1 MDITQL
7 LAFSVK
13 NKASDLHL
21 SAGLPPM
28 IRVHG
33 DVRRINV
40 EPLDHKMVHDMVYD
54 IMNDAQRKHYEDT
67 LVCDFSFEIQ
77 GLARFRVNA
86 FNQNRGAG
94 AVFRTIPSKI
104 LTLEQLGAPKVFAD
118 LALRPRGLVLVTGP
132 TGSGKS
138 TTLAAMINHL
148 NESEYGHVLTVEDPI
163 EFVHESK
170 KCLVNQREVGPH
182 TLSFANALRSAL
194 REDPDAI
201 LVGEMRDL
209 ETIRLALTAAETGH
223 LVFGTLHTSSAAK
236 TIDRVVDV
244 FPAAE
249 KEMVRAMLSESLVA
263 VISQTLCKLKD
274 GSGRVAAH
282 EIMIA
287 TSAIK
292 NLIRENKI
300 AQMYS
305 AIQTGQGLGM
315 QTLDQNLAD
324 LVRRNVISPAEARP
338 PEGAPGCGPA
348 EPDPRRGL
356 DRGGAFA
363 FYRTCMERDEASSSL
378 PVAAPR
384 GGARLRTG

>member
-40 EPLDHKMVHDMVYD
+40 DALDHKQVHAMVYD
-54 IMNDAQRKHYEDT
+54 IMNDTQRKTYEEF
-67 LVCDFSFEIQ
+67 LEVDFSFEID

-86 FNQNRGAG
+86 FNQYRGAG

-104 LTLEQLGAPKVFAD
+104 LTLEQLNAPKIFG
-118 LALRPRGLVLVTGP
+118 ALSLKPRGMVLVTGP

-138 TTLAAMINHL
+138 TTLAAMVNYL
-148 NESEYGHVLTVEDPI
+148 NETEYGHVITVEDPI

-182 TLSFANALRSAL
+182 TLSFAAALKSAL
-194 REDPDAI
+194 REDPDCI

-236 TIDRVVDV
+236 TIDRIVDV
-244 FPAAE
+244 FPSAE
-249 KEMVRAMLSESLVA
+249 KEMVRTMLSESLRA
-263 VISQTLCKLKD
+263 VISQTLIKTKD
-274 GSGRVAAH
+274 GQGRVAAH
-282 EIMIA
+282 EIMIG
-287 TSAIK
+287 TPAIR
-292 NLIRENKI
+292 NMIRENKV

-305 AIQTGQGLGM
+305 AIQTGAQIGM
-315 QTLDQNLAD
+315 QTLDQNLHD
-324 LVRRNVISPAEARP
+324 LVNKGVVDRDQAR
-338 PEGAPGCGPA
+338 
-348 EPDPRRGL
+348 
-356 DRGGAFA
+356 
-363 FYRTCMERDEASSSL
+363 TK
-378 PVAAPR
+378 AANKDSF
-384 GGARLRTG
+384 

>member
-7 LAFSVK
+7 LAFSTK

-40 EPLDHKMVHDMVYD
+40 EPLDHKQVHAMIYD
-54 IMNDAQRKHYEDT
+54 IMNDAQRKHYEEF
-67 LVCDFSFEIQ
+67 LEVDFSFEIE

-104 LTLEQLGAPKVFAD
+104 LTLEQLNCPRIFAD
-118 LALRPRGLVLVTGP
+118 LALKPRGMVLVTGP

-138 TTLAAMINHL
+138 TTLAAMVNHL
-148 NESEYGHVLTVEDPI
+148 NENEYGHILTIEDPI

-170 KCLVNQREVGPH
+170 KCLINQREVGPM

-209 ETIRLALTAAETGH
+209 ETIRLAMTAAETGH

-236 TIDRVVDV
+236 TIDRIVDV
-244 FPAAE
+244 FPPEE

-263 VISQTLCKLKD
+263 VISQTLLKTAD
-274 GSGRVAAH
+274 GNGRVAAH
-282 EIMIA
+282 EIMIG
-287 TSAIK
+287 TPAIR
-292 NLIRENKI
+292 NLIRENKV

-305 AIQTGQGLGM
+305 AIQTGNGFGM
-315 QTLDQNLAD
+315 QTLDQSLME
-324 LVRRNVISPAEARP
+324 LVRRNAVTPGEARAKAKIP
-338 PEGAPGCGPA
+338 DNFPG
-348 EPDPRRGL
+348 
-356 DRGGAFA
+356 
-363 FYRTCMERDEASSSL
+363 
-378 PVAAPR
+378 
-384 GGARLRTG
+384 